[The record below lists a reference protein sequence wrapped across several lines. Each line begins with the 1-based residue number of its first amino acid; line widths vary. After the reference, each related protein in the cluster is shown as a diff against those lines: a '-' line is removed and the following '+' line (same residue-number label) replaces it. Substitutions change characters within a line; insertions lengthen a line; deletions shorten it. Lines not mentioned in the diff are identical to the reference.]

1 MPQDFAAYKQQIFT
15 TLRDSFSQPE
25 LERLLDFDMN
35 VKLSHIAKPGNDEAV
50 FYEVVDWA
58 KRNDRLV
65 DLFEGA
71 FKARPRNATLNEI
84 ANQVGKNLKAEHVR
98 VVEELTRLDAH
109 DTRREQLLE
118 SVPDL
123 PGLEAVAVAASGAVD
138 FSASS
143 FVARYYDMRRRIC
156 AIGSREAHV
165 GTGFLIGPDCIMT
178 NYHVVQECRR
188 LAEPILAT
196 FDLYD
201 ETPLNELPRL
211 GVNVDNLLAESI
223 ATQLDMAILQLDST
237 PEGNRGHFE
246 LSKYRPEFR
255 ETLFVMGHPGGRNAE
270 AQSIPLPL
278 SIRYGALFDHDSHSR
293 RISYSART
301 SPGSSGSPVFREN
314 CELMGLHHH
323 GEHLVNNHGIPM
335 WAIIEHLEQRGM
347 EHLVS
352 TATAQFENENSH
364 NTVGAAAYSDIE
376 SAETSTPLPV
386 EQPPDRTAVIFDE
399 NRLLSFLFDLT
410 NIQVG
415 MLLTRLPDATG
426 YVSETG
432 PVKLRINEL
441 IGYARGK
448 NSCGMDGL
456 ARACVITFGDAI
468 RSQIR

>member
-270 AQSIPLPL
+270 DQSIPLPL

-335 WAIIEHLEQRGM
+335 WAI
-347 EHLVS
+347 
-352 TATAQFENENSH
+352 
-364 NTVGAAAYSDIE
+364 
-376 SAETSTPLPV
+376 
-386 EQPPDRTAVIFDE
+386 
-399 NRLLSFLFDLT
+399 
-410 NIQVG
+410 
-415 MLLTRLPDATG
+415 
-426 YVSETG
+426 
-432 PVKLRINEL
+432 
-441 IGYARGK
+441 
-448 NSCGMDGL
+448 
-456 ARACVITFGDAI
+456 
-468 RSQIR
+468 